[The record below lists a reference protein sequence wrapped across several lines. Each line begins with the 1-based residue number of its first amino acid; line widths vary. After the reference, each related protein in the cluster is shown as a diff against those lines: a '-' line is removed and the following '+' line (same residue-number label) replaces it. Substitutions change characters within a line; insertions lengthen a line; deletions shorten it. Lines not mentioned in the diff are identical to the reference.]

1 MTKLGYTRIS
11 RNISKRASIYK
22 SPIKTFGFHFRKYEV
37 VAPIFKGPIAFRGKQ
52 VIQYMTFVTSDFVEQ
67 ITAAFPILYHI
78 RHQRDLICTAKT
90 IRTPYEVVKQ
100 IPILL
105 IHAEIMTF

>member
-37 VAPIFKGPIAFRGKQ
+37 VAPIFKGPIAFRGK
-52 VIQYMTFVTSDFVEQ
+52 
-67 ITAAFPILYHI
+67 
-78 RHQRDLICTAKT
+78 
-90 IRTPYEVVKQ
+90 
-100 IPILL
+100 
-105 IHAEIMTF
+105 